1 MILMFSYLMTIN
13 MNMLKILMDITEIRL
28 LIVIQYVHLNNIIQY
43 NNSYYLM
50 KISLIVKHI
59 SMIRSM

>member
-1 MILMFSYLMTIN
+1 MTIN